1 MIYWLQSAG
10 QPDDAVPFMH
20 RAARDHPSS
29 AFCPLLSTQGV
40 MPGTKAHMGQVS
52 TLVSCERFIK
62 RNANKLLFHRVVE
75 VACLSVDGGISVAY
89 HGMAEIKC

>member
-29 AFCPLLSTQGV
+29 AFCPLLSKQTV
-40 MPGTKAHMGQVS
+40 MPGTKAHMGPVS
-52 TLVSCERFIK
+52 ILVSRERDIK
-62 RNANKLLFHRVVE
+62 RNANKVRFHQVVE
-75 VACLSVDGGISVAY
+75 VACFVSRWRYQQRTVALL
-89 HGMAEIKC
+89 K